1 MKAILC
7 AELGPP
13 EALVFG
19 DVPDP
24 DPAPGQVVI
33 DVEAAG
39 VNFPDSLMIQGRY
52 QFQPPL
58 PFTPG
63 GELAGTVFAV
73 GDGVDTVS
81 PGDRVAAFTLWG
93 AFAERVAVDASA
105 VMPIPD
111 SMPVEVAAGFA
122 IAYGT
127 AYHALKDR
135 AVARPGESLLVLGAA
150 GGTGL
155 AAVELGKAMDLK
167 VIAAASSEQKLDVC
181 RLHGADDTI
190 DYSTEDLKERAK
202 SLSGG
207 GVDIVFDPV
216 GGDLTEQALRA
227 TGWQGRLLVIGFAA
241 GPIPSIPLNLP
252 LLKGCDIRGVFWGSF
267 VAHSPEA
274 SASNMAELIEL
285 YQSGRIDPL
294 ISARY
299 PLDEAGSAIR
309 LLMDRQATGKVIL
322 EV

>member
-267 VAHSPEA
+267 VAHSPDASEA
-274 SASNMAELIEL
+274 NMAELVEL
-285 YQSGRIDPL
+285 YQSGDIDPL
-294 ISARY
+294 ISTRY